1 MEPQEGTGVPA
12 EVVSTETAA
21 VEGAPGPEAT
31 AGATPVPEPAGI
43 NPAWEP
49 IREVL
54 GDDLFNVN
62 VRPHLQKMDESAHT
76 RITNLN
82 NELKGFEGFK
92 PFVEQGLTPQAIQ
105 QSMELA
111 QLIEANPQQVYD
123 FLGQHLGVAPAE
135 EEPEGLE
142 QFGAGQDG
150 AMQLPQ
156 AVLDQLAASQQFQ
169 QEYMAEQ
176 QRQQEMQQQ
185 AQWEAEATQQLDQ
198 EMSTFLQK
206 NPTFT
211 EADKGELFRAQY
223 DLLKRLEAQGINRM
237 PTLDEA
243 AAELQQRAA
252 YFTQR
257 FGAGNGA
264 PSPLPTTT
272 GGDIPGQQPNVA
284 KMSKHDLNDL
294 VAQTLAT
301 ANAANQS

>member
-31 AGATPVPEPAGI
+31 AGATPAPEPAGI

-82 NELKGFEGFK
+82 NELKSFEGFK

-123 FLGQHLGVAPAE
+123 FLGQHLGVAPVE

-169 QEYMAEQ
+169 QQYYAEQ
-176 QRQQEMQQQ
+176 QERAQMEQQ
-185 AQWEAEATQQLDQ
+185 AQWEAEAAQQLDQ
-198 EMSTFLQK
+198 QMSTFLQK
-206 NPTFT
+206 NPTLT

-243 AAELQQRAA
+243 AEELQQRAA

-264 PSPLPTTT
+264 PNPLPTTT

>member
-12 EVVSTETAA
+12 EVVSTEIAA
-21 VEGAPGPEAT
+21 VESAPGPEAS
-31 AGATPVPEPAGI
+31 AGAAPAPQSTGF

-49 IREVL
+49 LREAIGEDFFNTHAMPVL
-54 GDDLFNVN
+54 KG
-62 VRPHLQKMDESAHT
+62 MDESAHT

-123 FLGQHLGVAPAE
+123 FLGQHLGVAPVG

-198 EMSTFLQK
+198 EMSTFLQR

-264 PSPLPTTT
+264 PNPLPTTT

>member
-1 MEPQEGTGVPA
+1 MEPQEGTGVLA

-21 VEGAPGPEAT
+21 VESAPGPEAT
-31 AGATPVPEPAGI
+31 AGATPASEPAGI

-198 EMSTFLQK
+198 KMSTFLQK

-284 KMSKHDLNDL
+284 KMSKSDLNDL

>member
-21 VEGAPGPEAT
+21 VESAPGPDAT
-31 AGATPVPEPAGI
+31 AGATPAPQSTGF

-49 IREVL
+49 LREAIGEDFFNTHAMPVL
-54 GDDLFNVN
+54 KG
-62 VRPHLQKMDESAHT
+62 MDESAHT

-82 NELKGFEGFK
+82 NELKSFEGFK

-123 FLGQHLGVAPAE
+123 FLGQHLGVAPVE

-169 QEYMAEQ
+169 QQYYAEQ
-176 QRQQEMQQQ
+176 QERAQMEQQ

-198 EMSTFLQK
+198 QMSTFLQR

-243 AAELQQRAA
+243 AEELQQRAA

-284 KMSKHDLNDL
+284 KMSKSDLNDL

>member
-1 MEPQEGTGVPA
+1 M
-12 EVVSTETAA
+12 VV
-21 VEGAPGPEAT
+21 
-31 AGATPVPEPAGI
+31 
-43 NPAWEP
+43 
-49 IREVL
+49 
-54 GDDLFNVN
+54 
-62 VRPHLQKMDESAHT
+62 
-76 RITNLN
+76 
-82 NELKGFEGFK
+82 
-92 PFVEQGLTPQAIQ
+92 
-105 QSMELA
+105 
-111 QLIEANPQQVYD
+111 
-123 FLGQHLGVAPAE
+123 
-135 EEPEGLE
+135 
-142 QFGAGQDG
+142 
-150 AMQLPQ
+150 
-156 AVLDQLAASQQFQ
+156 
-169 QEYMAEQ
+169 AEQ
-176 QRQQEMQQQ
+176 QRQREMQQQ

-264 PSPLPTTT
+264 PNPLPTTT

-284 KMSKHDLNDL
+284 KMSKSDLNDL

>member
-1 MEPQEGTGVPA
+1 METENGTDPVINDA
-12 EVVSTETAA
+12 STEAPEVA
-21 VEGAPGPEAT
+21 GGPGPDSA
-31 AGATPVPEPAGI
+31 AGGTPAPQSTGF

-49 IREVL
+49 LRDAIGEDFFNMHAMPVL
-54 GDDLFNVN
+54 KG
-62 VRPHLQKMDESAHT
+62 MDESAHT

-82 NELKGFEGFK
+82 NELKSFEGFK

-123 FLGQHLGVAPAE
+123 FLGQHLGVAPVE

-150 AMQLPQ
+150 AIQLPQ

-185 AQWEAEATQQLDQ
+185 AQWEAEATRELDQ
-198 EMSTFLQK
+198 QMSTFLQK

-284 KMSKHDLNDL
+284 KMSKSDLNDL

>member
-21 VEGAPGPEAT
+21 VESAPGPDAT
-31 AGATPVPEPAGI
+31 AGATPAPQSTGF

-49 IREVL
+49 LREAIGEDFFNTHAMPVL
-54 GDDLFNVN
+54 KG
-62 VRPHLQKMDESAHT
+62 MDESAHT

-82 NELKGFEGFK
+82 NELKSFEGFK

-123 FLGQHLGVAPAE
+123 FLGQHLGVAPVE

-185 AQWEAEATQQLDQ
+185 AQWEAEATRELDQ
-198 EMSTFLQK
+198 QMSTFLQR

-284 KMSKHDLNDL
+284 KMSKSDLNDL

>member
-21 VEGAPGPEAT
+21 VESAPGPDAT
-31 AGATPVPEPAGI
+31 AGATPAQQPTGI

-49 IREVL
+49 LREAIGEDFFNAHAMPVL
-54 GDDLFNVN
+54 KG
-62 VRPHLQKMDESAHT
+62 MDESAHT

-123 FLGQHLGVAPAE
+123 FLGQHLGVAQGE

-169 QEYMAEQ
+169 QQYMAEQ
-176 QRQQEMQQQ
+176 QHQQQMQQQ

-198 EMSTFLQK
+198 EMSTFLQR

-264 PSPLPTTT
+264 PNPLPTTT

>member
-21 VEGAPGPEAT
+21 VESAPGPDAT
-31 AGATPVPEPAGI
+31 AGATPAPQSTGF

-49 IREVL
+49 LREAIGEDFFNTHAMPVL
-54 GDDLFNVN
+54 KG
-62 VRPHLQKMDESAHT
+62 MDESAHT

-82 NELKGFEGFK
+82 NELKSFEGFK

-123 FLGQHLGVAPAE
+123 FLGQHLGVAPVE

-169 QEYMAEQ
+169 QQYYAEQ
-176 QRQQEMQQQ
+176 QERAQMEQQ
-185 AQWEAEATQQLDQ
+185 AQWEAEATRELDQ
-198 EMSTFLQK
+198 QMSTFLQR

-264 PSPLPTTT
+264 PNPLPTTT

-284 KMSKHDLNDL
+284 KMSKSDLNDL

>member
-12 EVVSTETAA
+12 EVVSTEAAA
-21 VEGAPGPEAT
+21 VESAPGPDAT
-31 AGATPVPEPAGI
+31 AGATPAQQPTGI

-49 IREVL
+49 LREAIGEDFFNAHAMPVL
-54 GDDLFNVN
+54 KG
-62 VRPHLQKMDESAHT
+62 MDESAHT

-123 FLGQHLGVAPAE
+123 FLGQHLGVAREE

-169 QEYMAEQ
+169 QQYMAEQ
-176 QRQQEMQQQ
+176 QQQQQMQQQ
-185 AQWEAEATQQLDQ
+185 AQWEAEANQQLDQ
-198 EMSTFLQK
+198 EMSTFLQR

-257 FGAGNGA
+257 FGAGSGA
-264 PSPLPTTT
+264 PNPLPTTT
-272 GGDIPGQQPNVA
+272 GGDIPGQQPNLA
-284 KMSKHDLNDL
+284 KMSKNELNDL

>member
-21 VEGAPGPEAT
+21 VESAPGPDAT
-31 AGATPVPEPAGI
+31 AGATPAQQPTGI

-49 IREVL
+49 LREAIGEDFFNAHAMPVL
-54 GDDLFNVN
+54 KG
-62 VRPHLQKMDESAHT
+62 MDESAHT

-123 FLGQHLGVAPAE
+123 FLGQHLGVALE

-185 AQWEAEATQQLDQ
+185 AQWEAEANRELDQ
-198 EMSTFLQK
+198 QMSTFLQK

>member
-21 VEGAPGPEAT
+21 VESAPGPDAT
-31 AGATPVPEPAGI
+31 AGATPAQQPTGI

-49 IREVL
+49 LREAIGEDFFNAHAMPVL
-54 GDDLFNVN
+54 KG
-62 VRPHLQKMDESAHT
+62 MDESAHT

-123 FLGQHLGVAPAE
+123 FLGQHLGVAPVE

-169 QEYMAEQ
+169 QQYMAEQ

-198 EMSTFLQK
+198 EMSTFLQR

>member
-12 EVVSTETAA
+12 EVVSTEIAA
-21 VEGAPGPEAT
+21 VESAPGPEAS
-31 AGATPVPEPAGI
+31 AGAAPAPQSTGF

-49 IREVL
+49 LREAIGEDFFNTHAMPVL
-54 GDDLFNVN
+54 KG
-62 VRPHLQKMDESAHT
+62 MDESAHT

>member
-21 VEGAPGPEAT
+21 VESAPGPDAT
-31 AGATPVPEPAGI
+31 AGATPAPQSTGF

-49 IREVL
+49 LREAIGEDFFNTHAMPVL
-54 GDDLFNVN
+54 KG
-62 VRPHLQKMDESAHT
+62 MDESAHT

-82 NELKGFEGFK
+82 NELKSFEGFK

-123 FLGQHLGVAPAE
+123 FLGQHLGVAPVE

-169 QEYMAEQ
+169 QQYYAEQ
-176 QRQQEMQQQ
+176 QERAQMEQQ
-185 AQWEAEATQQLDQ
+185 AQWEAEATRELDQ
-198 EMSTFLQK
+198 QMSTFLQR

-264 PSPLPTTT
+264 PNPLPTTT

>member
-12 EVVSTETAA
+12 EAVSTEAAA
-21 VEGAPGPEAT
+21 VEGAPGPDAT
-31 AGATPVPEPAGI
+31 AGAAPAPQSTGI

-82 NELKGFEGFK
+82 NELKSFEGFK

-123 FLGQHLGVAPAE
+123 FLGQHLGVAPVE

-169 QEYMAEQ
+169 QQYYAEQ
-176 QRQQEMQQQ
+176 QERAQMEQQ
-185 AQWEAEATQQLDQ
+185 AQWEAEATRELDQ
-198 EMSTFLQK
+198 QMSTFLQR

-264 PSPLPTTT
+264 PNPLPTTT